1 MTSLEGARLC
11 VVGMHFAPESTGNAP
26 YTTALT
32 EALVDAG
39 AAVLV
44 VTGVP
49 HYPEWKVR
57 AEFRSGMRWSER
69 DGRRVV
75 LRRRHWVPRVP
86 NVFGRAL
93 MEGTFLAQALTTV
106 PGFSVDGYIA
116 VTPMLSSLA
125 TVAAASKVH
134 RKPWGALVQD
144 LTGLGAKQSGASGD
158 RVAGSIAQAEYQLLA
173 RADRVAVVASEFADT
188 LSANGVEPAR
198 ISLTPNFSHIRVAH
212 QRHAEARAELGWPQ
226 DRFLLVHTGNMG
238 MKQGL
243 EVAVEAARIGE
254 ESGLFDL
261 VLVGDGNQRAAVERL
276 ADGLR
281 NVHFVDP
288 LSDELYPLA
297 LAAADA
303 LLVIERSTA
312 GQMSIPSK
320 LTSYFAAGRPVIGSV
335 PQGGITDR
343 VLTESR
349 GGLSVS
355 AGSSHALC
363 SAIESLRYDEE
374 LRDSLALAGP
384 VYADTAYS
392 LGQAHARYVDFASG
406 LISKRESIVRPGVD
420 AALASPTARVSG
432 RPGET
437 DGRVSAP
444 GQTAAR

>member
-44 VTGVP
+44 VTGIP

-116 VTPMLSSLA
+116 VTPMLSSLVA
-125 TVAAASKVH
+125 VAAASRVH
-134 RKPWGALVQD
+134 QKPWGALVQD

-158 RVAGSIAQAEYQLLA
+158 RVASSIAQAEYHLLA
-173 RADRVAVVASEFADT
+173 RADRVAVVAAEFADT
-188 LSANGVEPAR
+188 LSSHGVDPVR
-198 ISLTPNFSHIRVAH
+198 ISLTPNFSHIRLAP
-212 QRHAEARAELGWPQ
+212 QRHALARAELGWPQ

-243 EVAVEAARIGE
+243 DVAIEAARIGE
-254 ESGLFDL
+254 KSGLFDL
-261 VLVGDGNQRAAVERL
+261 VLVGDGNQRMALERM
-276 ADGLR
+276 AGGLS

-288 LSDELYPLA
+288 LSDERYPLA

-335 PQGGITDR
+335 PPGGITDR
-343 VLTESR
+343 VLRES
-349 GGLSVS
+349 GAGLPLP
-355 AGSSHALC
+355 AGDAAAIADTVAALRADDE
-363 SAIESLRYDEE
+363 AIEQLAFNGLRFAEDNYSRE
-374 LRDSLALAGP
+374 A
-384 VYADTAYS
+384 AY
-392 LGQAHARYVDFASG
+392 ARYVGFA
-406 LISKRESIVRPGVD
+406 RGVLD
-420 AALASPTARVSG
+420 SR
-432 RPGET
+432 T
-437 DGRVSAP
+437 DS
-444 GQTAAR
+444 